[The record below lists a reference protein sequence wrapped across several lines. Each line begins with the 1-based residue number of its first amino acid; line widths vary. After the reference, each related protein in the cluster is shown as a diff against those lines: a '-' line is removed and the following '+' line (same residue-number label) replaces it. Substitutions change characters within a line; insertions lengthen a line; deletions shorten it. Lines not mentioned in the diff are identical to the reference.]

1 MKIPSIVEMLQAGV
15 HFGHQVSRWHPKME
29 EYIFTERNGVHVI
42 DLEKTKVKLEE
53 TLEAVRA
60 MAAEG
65 KEILFITTKPQAREI
80 VREAA
85 ISCES
90 PYLVERWMGGLLTNF
105 DELKKLFKKYN
116 GLKEQQANGEL
127 EKYTKQEQSKITKD
141 LEKMEK
147 TLAGLSYLEKMPEAL
162 FVPSVQREKTA
173 VDEANKT
180 GVPIIGICDTNANP
194 EKAEYVI
201 PANDDAVNAIKL
213 MVGLVAEAIK
223 EGKEEFK
230 KKEPVKK
237 APVMMK
243 KTVRPEKSDR
253 RGLDWN

>member
-1 MKIPSIVEMLQAGV
+1 M
-15 HFGHQVSRWHPKME
+15 
-29 EYIFTERNGVHVI
+29 
-42 DLEKTKVKLEE
+42 
-53 TLEAVRA
+53 
-60 MAAEG
+60 
-65 KEILFITTKPQAREI
+65 
-80 VREAA
+80 
-85 ISCES
+85 
-90 PYLVERWMGGLLTNF
+90 TNP
-105 DELKKLFKKYN
+105 
-116 GLKEQQANGEL
+116 
-127 EKYTKQEQSKITKD
+127 KITKD